1 VISAVNFARNNG
13 PSVSVR
19 AGGQNVSGNAVC
31 DGGLMID
38 RSRVRHPLG
47 LPRNDRGGRGLTG
60 PWNLSSEPTL
70 G

>member
-1 VISAVNFARNNG
+1 MAVKRTAL
-13 PSVSVR
+13 
-19 AGGQNVSGNAVC
+19 AVSGNAVC
-31 DGGLMID
+31 DGELMID
-38 RSRVRHPLG
+38 RSPMKSARHPLG